1 MICIAPVLFLF
12 ADAPPWAGLQAVIA
26 ELGRS
31 GVPAAEIPS
40 LLSIPRDE

>member
-1 MICIAPVLFLF
+1 MICIAPVSFLF
-12 ADAPPWAGLQAVIA
+12 TDGYRLAGLQAVIA